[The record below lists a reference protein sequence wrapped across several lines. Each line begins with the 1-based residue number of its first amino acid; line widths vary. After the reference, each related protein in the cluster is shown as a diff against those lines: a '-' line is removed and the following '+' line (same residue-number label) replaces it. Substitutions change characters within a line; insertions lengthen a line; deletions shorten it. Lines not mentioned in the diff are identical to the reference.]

1 MTFTKK
7 HNPGC
12 GCCECEGVPLELYYR
27 KPDGE
32 DDYVRTKYFSYYG
45 RSGFRDYE
53 TYDSTWNELS
63 GTWTKRYYQT
73 VEDAK
78 YPRDPDEPL
87 GLMTESDDALLIY
100 KPLDQNHQR
109 SVVTVQ
115 APWSNDYR
123 PNDYATNT
131 QFCDFEI
138 VLICAYQDANNYL
151 YAKLRIRRRTDVG
164 WIFSDPEVKKGNDKY
179 SEIEFYERSAG
190 SDMRIG
196 DTRYWYTDE
205 GPDGSLDNY
214 IAAGLPITLEWCY
227 TPETYEND
235 GKMAVTVYQSSRSD
249 ERFNGTFWN
258 AGTNLFDFKDYFTY
272 FYRSQGASQ
281 QGHWSFTQE
290 MNGTGTQV
298 GFGTGT
304 IHVAPDDTELT
315 ARKTNSWP
323 NYGAY
328 NKGPVFENF
337 GNYLHNKE
345 NGACPKC
352 QEGCVPHTTGVGI
365 RQQWSDGNLHVR
377 RARNAEYIYK
387 YQYEKIP
394 STNDDLNFDNF
405 HPAVEEYAVIKA
417 NNADTKWIS
426 YHEVKHAK
434 NHNYSLRFFLAF
446 DEDDDDLTDN
456 DYEISLVFDYKDYH
470 NYHRLKCTATLV
482 FPTDSAFAGFEQT
495 DVTLQLYKV
504 TGGSESAVG
513 DAITAT
519 LNHQYIHLVVCTLT
533 DQIQVGL
540 GEQDHEWERF
550 ADSDG
555 ILHTEMIS
563 TTLHD
568 GKRFGF
574 ETGIS
579 PVEDDNQIQSPLMA
593 VMERRKWCREC
604 SKTICEGCGNAP
616 AFYKVVI
623 EWGRQYKTWDTQA
636 YRWVQRFDTNIPDGC
651 DRYSCQVTSGTYLAT
666 KTSDCVY
673 EFENDNVKFWLK
685 LNRARWSNLLN
696 ADVQVWR
703 KSFVDNPEGKKYNI
717 ASEPNVEGLTARWH
731 EGGTYVADCGLPHE
745 FVIYTSS
752 YGWWNHP
759 NTCQIMCPAPFQ
771 SWPFGYRIKVIRE

>member
-12 GCCECEGVPLELYYR
+12 GCCECEGVPTELYYR
-27 KPDGE
+27 IPEGE
-32 DDYVRTKYFSYYG
+32 EDYVRTKYGNYYG
-45 RSGFRDYE
+45 IKSFTDYE
-53 TYDSTWNELS
+53 TYNSTWNELS

-73 VEDAK
+73 VEDAT
-78 YPRDPDEPL
+78 YPRTPDFPH
-87 GLMTESDDALLIY
+87 GLMTEDDDAILIY

-109 SVVTVQ
+109 SVVTVHP
-115 APWSNDYR
+115 PWVNDYT
-123 PNDYATNT
+123 PTSYPQYSST
-131 QFCDFEI
+131 QFCDFEM

-151 YAKLRIRRRTDVG
+151 FAKLRIRRRTELAL
-164 WIFSDPEVKKGNDKY
+164 FSSDPEEKKGNDKY

-190 SDMRIG
+190 TDTKIG
-196 DTRYWYTDE
+196 ETRFWYTDE
-205 GPDGSLDNY
+205 GPDGSYSKIIN
-214 IAAGLPITLEWCY
+214 AGFPMVLEWCY
-227 TPETYEND
+227 TPETYDND
-235 GKMAVTVYQSSRSD
+235 GKMAVTIYAARRHDSGRQENLYGS
-249 ERFNGTFWN
+249 
-258 AGTNLFDFKDYFTY
+258 GTNLFSFKDG
-272 FYRSQGASQ
+272 FYDLHVFQGNTQ

-304 IHVAPDDTELT
+304 IHVAPGDTELT
-315 ARKTNSWP
+315 ARRSADWIHLEHT
-323 NYGAY
+323 
-328 NKGPVFENF
+328 NKGLVFEKF

-365 RQQWSDGNLHVR
+365 RQEWSHGQANLKR
-377 RARNAEYIYK
+377 SRNAKYIYK

-394 STNDDLNFDNF
+394 STNDDLNFVSDGQND
-405 HPAVEEYAVIKA
+405 YAVITA

-456 DYEISLVFDYKDYH
+456 DYEISLVFDYKDDN
-470 NYHRLKCTATLV
+470 NYHRLKFTATLV
-482 FPTDSAFAGFEQT
+482 FATGSSFDVFEQT

-533 DQIQVGL
+533 DQVQIGL
-540 GEQDHEWERF
+540 GEADHEWQRF
-550 ADSDG
+550 SDSDG
-555 ILHTEMIS
+555 ILHTEMIA

-574 ETGIS
+574 ATGS
-579 PVEDDNQIQSPLMA
+579 TVDDDNQIQSPVFA
-593 VMERRKWCREC
+593 VMERRKYCREC

-616 AFYKVVI
+616 AFYKVII
-623 EWGRQYKTWDTQA
+623 EFGRQVASWDWWLGQW
-636 YRWVQRFDTNIPDGC
+636 RVHRFDTNIPDGC
-651 DRYSCQVTSGTYLAT
+651 DRYSCQVTNGTYLAT

-685 LNRARWSNLLN
+685 LNRARWSNTLN

-703 KSFVDNPEGKKYNI
+703 KYFVDNPDNEKAAI
-717 ASEPNVEGLTARWH
+717 ASEPNVEGLTAPWT
-731 EGGTYVADCGLPHE
+731 EDGTYVADCGLPHE
-745 FVIYTSS
+745 FTIYTSEF
-752 YGWWNHP
+752 GWWNNHQ
-759 NTCQIMCPAPFQ
+759 TCHISCPAPFQ
-771 SWPFGYRIKVIRE
+771 SHPFGYRIRIVRE